1 MKTGVNASR
10 LAIAAFIVPYIF
22 AFNNAMLFIDTTPIE
37 VIQIVITSMV
47 GMLGL
52 AIGLEGFMM
61 AHMNKLERFAA
72 IAAGLM
78 LIDPNPLTDVVG
90 LGIIAV
96 IFLLQLRAKRA
107 AADA

>member
-1 MKTGVNASR
+1 
-10 LAIAAFIVPYIF
+10 
-22 AFNNAMLFIDTTPIE
+22 
-37 VIQIVITSMV
+37 
-47 GMLGL
+47 
-52 AIGLEGFMM
+52 MM